1 MMLKINSFEAY
12 KEMFKNRQQSFIIDG
27 LIESNSLSLLVG
39 PSNVGKTWVSYYLS
53 HCIVD
58 GKPFLNRNVD
68 QGKVLYFD
76 KEMSDYQSYVRS
88 SKFNYLNENG
98 FLHSTEDFP
107 DILNEK
113 EVEQFL
119 IDVKDFVEK
128 HNAKL
133 LVIDSLNACCST
145 LDENNNS
152 HMRLFMSFAKKLK
165 NIITTVIIHHKGKA
179 ENSEF
184 RGASVIKDS
193 CDNFFSIDK
202 RGELSVIKQ
211 RFSNGKTFKISYN
224 FEETNDRVIFSV
236 NDENT
241 EDKKDLFKEV
251 VSVIENTDGIN
262 QSQVFQKLRDN
273 GVRFIDNEVRH
284 ILNNSVT
291 ITKIKGRNNS
301 TNYYYDISE

>member
-1 MMLKINSFEAY
+1 MLKPKSIKDY

-27 LIESNSLSLLVG
+27 LIENNSLSLLVG

-53 HCIVD
+53 HCVVD
-58 GKPFLNRNVD
+58 GKPFLNRECE
-68 QGKVLYFD
+68 QGTVLYFD

-88 SKFNYLNENG
+88 GKFNYMNDDC
-98 FLHSTEDFP
+98 FLHFTEDFP
-107 DILNEK
+107 DVLNDK

-119 IDVKDFVEK
+119 IDVEEYVKN

-145 LDENNNS
+145 LDENSNT
-152 HMRLFMSFAKKLK
+152 HMRQFMTFAKRLK

-193 CDNFFSIDK
+193 CDNFFSVDK

-211 RFSNGKTFKISYN
+211 RFSNGKSFKISYDFQETDTSVTFTLKDDISKESN
-224 FEETNDRVIFSV
+224 SLKNIILENIEE
-236 NDENT
+236 
-241 EDKKDLFKEV
+241 
-251 VSVIENTDGIN
+251 GIN
-262 QSQVFQKLRDN
+262 RSQLFEKLRN
-273 GVRFIDNEVRH
+273 KSIKFIDAEAIL
-284 ILNNSVT
+284 ILNNSKE
-291 ITKIKGRNNS
+291 ITVKKGPNNS
-301 TNYYYDISE
+301 NLFYLS

>member
-1 MMLKINSFEAY
+1 MLKLSSVKDYEG
-12 KEMFKNRQQSFIIDG
+12 MFKDKKQSFLIDG

-53 HCIVD
+53 HCVAD
-58 GKPFLNRNVD
+58 GKPFLNRECE
-68 QGKVLYFD
+68 QGTVLYFD
-76 KEMSDYQSYVRS
+76 KEMSDFQSYVRS
-88 SKFNYLNENG
+88 SKFDYDNG
-98 FLHSTEDFP
+98 ECFLHSTEDFP
-107 DILNEK
+107 DVLNDK

-119 IDVKDFVEK
+119 TDVEEYVKN

-152 HMRLFMSFAKKLK
+152 HMRIFMTFAKKLK

-202 RGELSVIKQ
+202 RGEISVIKQ
-211 RFSNGKTFKISYN
+211 RFSNGKSFKILYDFEENDTSVTFTLKDCISKESYN
-224 FEETNDRVIFSV
+224 LKQAVLDNLEDGMNQTKLREKLRQNNIAFI
-236 NDENT
+236 NDELVLLLKTMN
-241 EDKKDLFKEV
+241 E
-251 VSVIENTDGIN
+251 IETVKGP
-262 QSQVFQKLRDN
+262 K
-273 GVRFIDNEVRH
+273 
-284 ILNNSVT
+284 NSSLYFL
-291 ITKIKGRNNS
+291 KS
-301 TNYYYDISE
+301 